1 MLSRAWC
8 WNWLGYVVAV
18 MAAWMLAAPSLAGAA
33 PRPAPT
39 ALVDSVVGAGTAGG
53 FDFSLSVQS
62 GPEGQNPVGTFE
74 IPALFTG
81 EGFPTCLSV
90 QGRSA
95 VVGVSYPQPFSST
108 GLSGFLAALTDNG
121 SASGGAPV
129 DTVDF
134 FSFNDPSGVSLTTGG
149 PTTCPAP
156 GGPPPP
162 FSFFPTPF
170 VLDSGDITIT
180 DAPSL
185 PTSKEQC
192 KNGGWRQF
200 GKAFKNQGQCVA
212 FVQRPPKP

>member
-1 MLSRAWC
+1 MSSRRRSC
-8 WNWLGYVVAV
+8 NRLLYLLGITGAFAFAAV
-18 MAAWMLAAPSLAGAA
+18 PLAGAA
-33 PRPAPT
+33 PKADRTP
-39 ALVDSVVGAGTAGG
+39 LGDSVVGAGTAGG

-81 EGFPTCLSV
+81 QGSPTCLSV

-95 VVGVSYPQPFSST
+95 VIGVSYPQPFSST

-121 SASGGAPV
+121 SANGGAPV

-170 VLDSGDITIT
+170 VLDRGDVTIT
-180 DAPSL
+180 DAPSP

-192 KNGGWRQF
+192 KNGGWREF
-200 GKAFKNQGQCVA
+200 GDAFKNQGQCVA
-212 FVQRPPKP
+212 FVERGPKP